1 MSFAYFVVTFI
12 RSAPDRSR
20 CFENPPLHVKMLLSF
35 AAVLLLLATPV
46 HGRDL
51 LLKHAQLVDPA
62 QRTITAAD
70 ILIHGGRIAAP
81 GTKPAADAETLDL
94 RGQWVIPGLIDLHVH
109 DSGNPQPDDGYE
121 EMELGDTARRMLY
134 CGVTAYLN
142 LGTSESAEFFA
153 RRDQQRA
160 DPLAP
165 SNEADLYGAG
175 GVFGR
180 WSLGSPAMAPG
191 KIAAYVKKWRPDVIK
206 IIYDHTNGRSSLD
219 RPTFAAAVKAA
230 REAGVKT
237 VVHISTWQ
245 DARDAIEVGA
255 SAVTHFCDDF
265 MIPDD
270 LPALWA
276 KSGTRSIPTMAVQCD
291 MAAIVAKPAMLDR
304 PLLRAVASAETL
316 DAYRHN
322 QKFVNKTLGTI
333 HWQIEDRENDFA
345 AVRKLAAAGVTMLTG
360 SDVGNLGTFQGYS
373 VHREIKLLQEAGL
386 PAWDA
391 LAGAT
396 TKAAD
401 FLGRPH
407 GIRTGDIAE
416 LVMLDANP
424 VDDVA
429 NTEKISGVVH
439 HGQVVDR
446 SRPPVATATAK

>member
-1 MSFAYFVVTFI
+1 
-12 RSAPDRSR
+12 
-20 CFENPPLHVKMLLSF
+20 MLFPF
-35 AAVLLLLATPV
+35 AALLLLLATPL
-46 HGRDL
+46 HARDL
-51 LLKHAQLVDPA
+51 LLKNAHLVDPA
-62 QRTITAAD
+62 QRTIMATD
-70 ILIHGGRIAAP
+70 ILIHDGRIAAP
-81 GTKPAADAETLDL
+81 EAKPAADAETLDL
-94 RGQWVIPGLIDLHVH
+94 HGKWIIPGLIDLHVH

-142 LGTSESAEFFA
+142 LGTSELSEFFA

-160 DPLAP
+160 DPLGA

-180 WSLGSPAMAPG
+180 WSLGSPAMATG

-270 LPALWA
+270 LPGLWA
-276 KSGTRSIPTMAVQCD
+276 KSGVLSIPTMAVQCD

-304 PLLRAVASAETL
+304 PLLRTVASAETIE
-316 DAYRHN
+316 AYRN
-322 QKFVNKTLGTI
+322 NLKFVNKTLGTI

-373 VHREIKLLQEAGL
+373 LHREIKLLQEAGL

-391 LAGAT
+391 LAAAT

-401 FLGRPH
+401 FLCRPH
-407 GIRTGDIAE
+407 GIRAGDIAE
-416 LVMLDANP
+416 LVILDANP
-424 VDDVA
+424 VDDTA
-429 NTEKISGVVH
+429 NTEKISAVVH
-439 HGQVVDR
+439 HGQIVDR
-446 SRPPVATATAK
+446 SKPPVAAK